1 MPTGPIL
8 VSTMAHDLVGSE
20 ILRIA
25 NEVRR
30 MRADGFEV
38 VDYTVGDFNPAYF
51 PAPQPLIDGNVAA
64 LRAGATNY
72 PPAMGTEELR
82 KAVAEY
88 YHRELG
94 VSYTSAEILIGAGA
108 RPLIFT
114 AFATLLDPGDRV
126 IYGVP
131 SWNNNHYTHLVGAR
145 PIEVRTTAQ
154 HAFQL
159 TAEDVKPHIG
169 SLNMIV
175 LNSPL
180 NPTGT
185 VFTRDQLLPIC
196 QLIADENRNR
206 ERRGA
211 KPCYIVYDQVYWRN
225 SFSAVHVH
233 PVGLVPEL
241 RSCTLYID
249 GISKFLASTGLR
261 VGWMAAPERIMPQ
274 MNSILGHMGAWAPK
288 AEQIATA
295 SYLANTSDV
304 SSFVADLNAK
314 ILRRLDRLHTT
325 IQKLK
330 AEGLKVDSLQPQGGI
345 YLSAMFDYVGA
356 KTPQGKQLATGNDLR
371 QFLLEDARVAMVP
384 FAAFGAKDHTGW
396 FRMSVGAV
404 SEEQVEQ
411 SLVRLAASLRQ
422 LSS

>member
-1 MPTGPIL
+1 
-8 VSTMAHDLVGSE
+8 
-20 ILRIA
+20 
-25 NEVRR
+25 
-30 MRADGFEV
+30 
-38 VDYTVGDFNPAYF
+38 
-51 PAPQPLIDGNVAA
+51 
-64 LRAGATNY
+64 
-72 PPAMGTEELR
+72 
-82 KAVAEY
+82 
-88 YHRELG
+88 
-94 VSYTSAEILIGAGA
+94 
-108 RPLIFT
+108 
-114 AFATLLDPGDRV
+114 
-126 IYGVP
+126 
-131 SWNNNHYTHLVGAR
+131 
-145 PIEVRTTAQ
+145 
-154 HAFQL
+154 
-159 TAEDVKPHIG
+159 
-169 SLNMIV
+169 
-175 LNSPL
+175 
-180 NPTGT
+180 
-185 VFTRDQLLPIC
+185 
-196 QLIADENRNR
+196 
-206 ERRGA
+206 
-211 KPCYIVYDQVYWRN
+211 
-225 SFSAVHVH
+225 
-233 PVGLVPEL
+233 
-241 RSCTLYID
+241 
-249 GISKFLASTGLR
+249 
-261 VGWMAAPERIMPQ
+261 MPQ

-295 SYLANTSDV
+295 GYLANTSDV